1 MPMAA
6 GDHRPEPTMTLQ
18 IVPTTRTW
26 TWGRML
32 TAATV
37 VAVLVSA
44 AALSAC
50 GGGDKAVLCTAEART
65 SVMVS
70 PVDGQGRPLTGV
82 QVSYRVDG
90 GALFS
95 LTCDTSC
102 AVGVERAGS
111 FSLTASK
118 AGYATATSTVQ
129 VLADVCH
136 VQTERWQPTLR
147 QL

>member
-1 MPMAA
+1 M
-6 GDHRPEPTMTLQ
+6 TMQ

-26 TWGRML
+26 TWPRVF

-37 VAVLVSA
+37 VVVLMSA
-44 AALSAC
+44 ALLSAC
-50 GGGDKAVLCTAEART
+50 GGGDEVVLCTAEART
-65 SVMVS
+65 SVMVT
-70 PVDGQGRPLTGV
+70 PVDTQGRALTGV
-82 QVSYRVDG
+82 MVSYRVDG
-90 GALFS
+90 GAVFT
-95 LTCDTSC
+95 LTCDTRC

-118 AGYATATSTVQ
+118 TGYATVTSTIQ

-136 VQTERWQPTLR
+136 VQTERWQPELR